1 MEMRVARKAQKNID
15 VSQRHLSSLKTEN
28 DALRDVVFNLEEEM
42 NAKNSEID
50 DLNEKADHPTRP
62 KLEFIACRVDA
73 LENKLDTLQAHIV
86 HQDYQE
92 FLAEEAAAGNCVQ
105 HRAKINDALD
115 RAEHASEVDCA
126 AHDMAEIKRLER
138 ELATEKDEGEDAEN
152 RIDRLEKALAFRSQE
167 VNELQQRLIKL
178 GSGICNDC
186 VCNSAPELTDDDDD
200 DGQINFE
207 DLAPGEHMVD
217 PGDVFNS
224 APELTDDDDDDED
237 EYIDPIERIMSE
249 KPVGQFPPEDADTP
263 EKRKRAVLENEAL
276 SHELAALRRAELSSQ
291 TKGE

>member
-1 MEMRVARKAQKNID
+1 MFTDILKKIATVFNRTACAMEMRVARKAQKNID

-28 DALRDVVFNLEEEM
+28 DALRGVVFNLEEEM

-86 HQDYQE
+86 HQDHQDA
-92 FLAEEAAAGNCVQ
+92 LAEEAAAGNCVQ

-152 RIDRLEKALAFRSQE
+152 RIDMLEKALAFRSQE

-178 GSGICNDC
+178 GIG
-186 VCNSAPELTDDDDD
+186 ELQAHCA
-200 DGQINFE
+200 G
-207 DLAPGEHMVD
+207 
-217 PGDVFNS
+217 